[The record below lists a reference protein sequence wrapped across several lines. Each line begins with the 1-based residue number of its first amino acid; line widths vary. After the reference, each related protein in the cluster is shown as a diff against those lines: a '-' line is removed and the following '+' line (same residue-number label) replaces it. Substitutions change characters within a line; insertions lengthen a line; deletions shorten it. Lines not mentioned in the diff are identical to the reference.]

1 MKKISAIC
9 LIFSLLSALLTGCVT
24 PPEETLPPVET
35 LPTEIQLA
43 ALPVTGIA
51 TTAENTLTLQL
62 ATQTQLDPQRILL
75 IETGEPVLF
84 ETSGV
89 TASVGGFGAVADDG
103 ENDAAAI
110 QKALDHVEDGG
121 TVYFP
126 AGVYHIEK
134 TLLFY
139 SNQTLLFAP
148 GAVLQRS
155 DASCICILTNSREGQ
170 GGYDATQNVN
180 IIGGTFDG
188 GDFPDAPVILLSHS
202 HARHINVIACNFRN
216 GNKLHYYDCN
226 ASKDVRILN
235 CSFEDSFLNA
245 NAMSEYLHI
254 SVAGESSLQD
264 GVAYQADQTVCVDVV
279 ISGCSFDATKT
290 KSAIALG
297 NHEDAAH
304 SGIRI
309 HGNNFL
315 GGNTAKAAITFGTGV
330 SDVYVAENRFK
341 GSSRCVMATGE
352 GVRVSVDNAFYGIKT
367 SLFGKALWDT
377 DEVSREGSF
386 FVSVAGSVKDNA
398 ETLRFDDAADLYA
411 QNRLLFL
418 PGSVA
423 GEEGAFA
430 CLEMAV
436 EAYVDTAPADP
447 VQMDAQWLDDTTLQ
461 LTFGEQVNLSGASL
475 FSAAVQAGILYDTP
489 GPVVNVLDFGAKPDD
504 TGYDSAALQTAI
516 NAVKNG
522 GTVIFPAGVYCL
534 NKCLGFYSNQ
544 TLLFEPG
551 AVLIRSTYT
560 GAGTLL
566 MNYYTSDVGGYSA
579 VENVNIIGATF
590 DGNPEIDKSC
600 NLLNTFHAKNINVIG
615 CTFRNCNYWHCYE
628 CNSSANVRV
637 VDCVFEDKYFALQS
651 KSEYLQ
657 LDRAGNDSISNL
669 FDTEYMTFDNT
680 SCTNIL
686 VANTIF
692 DSTTSQAVALG
703 NHSAYAHHQVYVTGC
718 TFRGGY
724 PIRGAISFADGIE
737 EVYVT
742 GNTFRDMNL
751 GLDCAVGKELLV
763 YGDNVFENVTQIMRG
778 VFREAAG
785 EGPKFELPKYLAHAQ
800 IEKTGENTYIITF
813 PEPLDPEHG
822 NILISGVLRSDGS
835 AAGELCITK

>member
-1 MKKISAIC
+1 MKRIGAIC
-9 LIFSLLSALLTGCVT
+9 LIFGLLSALLAGCVT
-24 PPEETLPPVET
+24 PPVET

-43 ALPVTGIA
+43 ALPITGA
-51 TTAENTLTLQL
+51 AATAENTLTLQL
-62 ATQTQLDPQRILL
+62 AGQTQLDPQRILL
-75 IETGEPVLF
+75 IETAQPVLF
-84 ETSGV
+84 ETPGV
-89 TASVGGFGAVADDG
+89 TVSVAGFGAVADDG

-110 QKALDHVEDGG
+110 QQALDHVKDGG

-126 AGVYHIEK
+126 AGIYHIEK

-155 DASCICILTNSREGQ
+155 DAACICILTNSRENQ
-170 GGYDATQNVN
+170 GGYEATANVN
-180 IIGGTFDG
+180 IIGAAFDG

-202 HARHINVIACNFRN
+202 HAQHINVIACNFRN

-226 ASKDVRILN
+226 ASKDIRILN
-235 CSFEDSFLNA
+235 CSFEDSFQNA
-245 NAMSEYLHI
+245 NAMSEFLHI
-254 SVAGESSLQD
+254 SVAGEESLQD
-264 GVAYQADQTVCVDVV
+264 GVTYLADKTACENIA
-279 ISGCSFDATKT
+279 ISGCTFDSRYTR
-290 KSAIALG
+290 SGIALG
-297 NHEDAAH
+297 NHEDGAH

-309 HGNNFL
+309 QGNRFL
-315 GGNTAKAAITFGTGV
+315 GGTSAKAAITFSGGV
-330 SDVYVAENRFK
+330 SNIYVAENLFS
-341 GSSRCVMATGE
+341 GSSRCVAATNDE
-352 GVRVSVDNAFYGIKT
+352 VLVSVENDFYGIKT
-367 SLFGKALWDT
+367 SLFGKALWDA

-386 FVSVAGSVKDNA
+386 FVSTADSKSSKA
-398 ETLRFDDAADLYA
+398 ETLKIDETADLSA
-411 QNRLLFL
+411 ENRLLFL

-423 GEEGAFA
+423 GAEDPFVCREI
-430 CLEMAV
+430 AV
-436 EAYVDTAPADP
+436 KAYTDTQPEDP
-447 VQMDAQWLDDTTLQ
+447 VQMDAQWLNETTLQ
-461 LTFGEQVNLSGASL
+461 LTFGEQVDLTGASI
-475 FSAAVQAGILYDTP
+475 FSGTMLSDILYKTP
-489 GPVVNVLDFGAKPDD
+489 GRVVNVLDYGAKPDD
-504 TGYDSAALQTAI
+504 SGYDSAALQSAI
-516 NAVKNG
+516 DAVKDG

-534 NKCLGFYSNQ
+534 NKCLAFYSNQ
-544 TLLFEPG
+544 TLLFQPG

-615 CTFRNCNYWHCYE
+615 CTFRNCNFWHCYE

-692 DSTTSQAVALG
+692 DSTTSQAVGLG
-703 NHSAYAHHQVYVTGC
+703 NHSAYAHHKVYVTGC
-718 TFRGGY
+718 TFLGGY
-724 PIRGAISFADGIE
+724 PIRGAISFAEGIE

-742 GNTFRDMNL
+742 GNTFRDMSL
-751 GLDCAVGKELLV
+751 GLDCTSGKELLV
-763 YGDNVFENVTQIMRG
+763 YGDNVFENVEQIMRG
-778 VFREAAG
+778 DFQEAAG
-785 EGPKFELPKYLAHAQ
+785 EGPKFELPKYLAHVQ
-800 IEKTGENTYIITF
+800 IEKTGEKTYIITF
-813 PEPLDPEHG
+813 QEPLDPEHG
-822 NILISGVLRSDGS
+822 NVLLSGVLRQGNK
-835 AAGELCITK
+835 AAGTLYIEK